1 MVENLETQEVEEK
14 KTETLEVENEKTE
27 TPKVEE
33 KKQEVSEVEKSKQ
46 EDKNEKEESKEDPVK
61 ADAQYKLN
69 KKMDML
75 NIVGVF
81 HDKNSGGIL
90 LGVTSTGGAK
100 LIDRNDADFILAYM
114 NVVSPGKESYAIGD
128 SADGNAKELDQ
139 TKKQELDEKG
149 DRIQEAQQ
157 KENKEDTAENAKKEA
172 ESSKEREESNG
183 LMGRL
188 LTGRPLPEDLQKKVS
203 EVYNRALENFSKD
216 VSKMLDRG
224 GSVINKYMGK
234 QNNGGGRP

>member
-1 MVENLETQEVEEK
+1 MAENLENQEVEEK

-46 EDKNEKEESKEDPVK
+46 EDKNEKVEFKEDPVK
-61 ADAQYKLN
+61 SDAQDKLN

-157 KENKEDTAENAKKEA
+157 KENKEDTAENTKKEA
-172 ESSKEREESNG
+172 ESSKGREESNG

-188 LTGRPLPEDLQKKVS
+188 LTGRPLPEDLQKKVG

-224 GSVINKYMGK
+224 GSVINKYMGN